1 MDHEVPAHFPLSSPP
16 LPYVAFSGF
25 FCHELVSR
33 SWEAFEDTLSCWP
46 WHHTRVKASCT
57 ADAPRQQESSCAK
70 RGAGD

>member
-46 WHHTRVKASCT
+46 WHHTRGPQGQGQLHCGRPEAARK
-57 ADAPRQQESSCAK
+57 
-70 RGAGD
+70 